1 MTPYR
6 NDAQNPFF
14 RERLWPPMPQTP
26 MAVPSRERTAAAMAD
41 DGLIFFDSQA
51 EWNAVPAPAAT
62 PRRRPRL
69 RLMPLLAAGAVGI
82 CGLATLAAVVWR
94 P

>member
-26 MAVPSRERTAAAMAD
+26 MAVPSRGRTAEATAQ
-41 DGLIFFDSQA
+41 DGLVFFDSQTDWDA
-51 EWNAVPAPAAT
+51 APAPAGAQ
-62 PRRRPRL
+62 RRRSRL